1 MLRKKNNNT
10 KKLNNARN
18 IVRREEKWVKVSK
31 DDKEM
36 KERKPLPACHI
47 WCFQIPT
54 NMQQPLKN
62 KKILKSESTLDLGSD
77 SLVLQEADN
86 MYQEDSPGGQAI
98 CWSCLY

>member
-1 MLRKKNNNT
+1 MGK
-10 KKLNNARN
+10 
-18 IVRREEKWVKVSK
+18 ISK

-36 KERKPLPACHI
+36 KERKPLPACHTS
-47 WCFQIPT
+47 CFQITT
-54 NMQQPLKN
+54 NMQLPLKN

-98 CWSCLY
+98 